1 MQNGKICKGITLKP
15 IIGKFWKRCFRERWE
30 PLADRNGTQC
40 SEDGEPAG
48 EGRT

>member
-1 MQNGKICKGITLKP
+1 MAVAAEEFAAEFFCVSAGSPLPTAA
-15 IIGKFWKRCFRERWE
+15 ERK
-30 PLADRNGTQC
+30 C